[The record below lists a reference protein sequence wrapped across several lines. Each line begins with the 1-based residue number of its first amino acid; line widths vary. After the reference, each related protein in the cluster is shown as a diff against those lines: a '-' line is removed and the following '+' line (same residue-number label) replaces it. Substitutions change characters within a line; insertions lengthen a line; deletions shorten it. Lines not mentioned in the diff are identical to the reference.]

1 MKSSMFLS
9 AAAVAMLAPAA
20 LHAQIA
26 PAPKGSDTV
35 TTRKGDTITV
45 RRDTL
50 AARRDTVTTRA
61 YGGAVDFGYSPY
73 PHYGLQADFGGTSRW
88 GFGARFETGVTRLLP
103 AEPQY
108 RLIGSFDYFPG
119 GSSNNWEI
127 NANAINL
134 FPVRNV
140 RANSYLG
147 AGLNIAHNSPNVGA
161 SNTNL
166 GLNLLGGIRLA
177 GAQSPFVEARLEIGG
192 GSQFLITAGYNF
204 K

>member
-1 MKSSMFLS
+1 MKSSTFLG
-9 AAAVAMLAPAA
+9 AAVVAFLLTPAA
-20 LHAQIA
+20 LRAQIA

-35 TTRKGDTITV
+35 TTKGGDTV
-45 RRDTL
+45 RTRT
-50 AARRDTVTTRA
+50 DTVTTRA

-119 GSSNNWEI
+119 GASNNWEI

-161 SNTNL
+161 SNTKL